1 VTIQSGILQQHY
13 AGNDIV
19 EAVTKALAD
28 AGKASGPLKPEDLS
42 SIDQFHVRSLP
53 ATKDLAAA
61 AEPANDMH
69 ILDIGSGL
77 GGTARFLASTF
88 GCRVTGLDLM
98 QSYCDA
104 AAMLT
109 ERCDLAGRII
119 SFRQGDALALP
130 FPDAS
135 FDQVWTQHVSM
146 NIADKPRLYAEM
158 RRVLRARGRLAI
170 YDPLATDGA
179 PMRYPVPWA
188 RDERTSFVLTEPE
201 MKKLLDDAGFSLL
214 SWEDKTATALQWFDE
229 MQKKW
234 AGAKPSP
241 LGIHVLIGPDI
252 RVMSAN
258 LRANLQDGRT
268 KLVQAVYKAR

>member
-1 VTIQSGILQQHY
+1 MTNQSDVLERHY
-13 AGNDIV
+13 ADGDIV
-19 EAVTKALAD
+19 AAVTKALAD
-28 AGKASGPLKPEDLS
+28 SGKASGLLKPEELS
-42 SIDQFHVRSLP
+42 SIDQFHVRSLL

-61 AEPANDMH
+61 AEPKNGMD

-77 GGTARFLASTF
+77 GGAARYLASTF

-104 AAMLT
+104 ATMLT
-109 ERCDLAGRII
+109 ERCGLADRIR
-119 SFRQGDALALP
+119 FQQGDALALP

-146 NIADKPRLYAEM
+146 NIADKARLYSEM
-158 RRVLRARGRLAI
+158 RRVLRPGGRLAI
-170 YDPLATDGA
+170 YDPIAAGGDAL
-179 PMRYPVPWA
+179 RYPVPWA
-188 RDERTSFVLTEPE
+188 RDERTSFVLTEPK
-201 MKKLLDDAGFSLL
+201 MKEAIEDAGFSPI
-214 SWEDKTATALQWFDE
+214 SWEDKTDAALQWFDE
-229 MQKKW
+229 MEKKW

-258 LRANLQDGRT
+258 LRTNLQEGRA
-268 KLVQAVYKAR
+268 KLVQAIYEAR